1 MGSINYLVT
10 SILQN
15 IFHMSCFALDHL
27 SMYMTYFLYL
37 SVQVHKCVSIERPM
51 EHTYNIQYSF
61 YRALFTHFYFQ
72 NFALRMQ
79 LKWHY
84 NSRYEGK
91 RVCVL

>member
-1 MGSINYLVT
+1 MSVTGQLMDPTDFHSLVT

-37 SVQVHKCVSIERPM
+37 SVHPM

-61 YRALFTHFYFQ
+61 FLHIFIFKTLH
-72 NFALRMQ
+72 LEC
-79 LKWHY
+79 
-84 NSRYEGK
+84 S
-91 RVCVL
+91 